1 MSILNETNSVSE
13 LQEQFNDFLN
23 NCNVSNDPLTGIISN
38 NKILSEAV
46 EITPEKIENAK
57 KWSLDNNINIMYP
70 CDDIDELHNKYLD
83 QHKALRRK
91 ADWKAMELFGCDNEQ
106 LYYMLKKNIN
116 IKYGDTNDEDVFNM
130 GNRLVELD
138 NLKINGNSDI
148 AEINHEQ
155 KTILNNLRQISEN
168 KKYKWEFFYAPY
180 FEPKEIIAL
189 EGHYYDEVEESS
201 KAIFKEYQDYCYG
214 FNNNFNIIEWDNEVR
229 KLTSK
234 LEFSSFTNIDEINK
248 TKQSLVQLGWN
259 PEIKYTTENQI
270 KAKNRLEN
278 IFNEYYKNVNMI
290 SLESQFAEF
299 DESEYVQESIK
310 EKLHS
315 ISIVLVK
322 GETIVS
328 KAITSITHGKFS
340 HAALC
345 LDGNFKQMYSFNM
358 NNNVSNHGGFSIE
371 DIEKYPKGHNLAVFS
386 FFINDEQYYKLKK
399 NIDWLTDHLSDTYY
413 SIINLVTAPFKNIN
427 LNMDMSMICSQ
438 FVDRIL
444 KLINIDLTNID
455 SSKVTPEY
463 FYRRCIKNSKIY
475 KIFDGFSDKFNHIKA
490 SKFIDNFSSKSKPIN
505 EGNILY
511 EYTVNQYLYPVVTES
526 FETDPD
532 GLFIEDNIIIKN
544 PSAKTIKS
552 LYDYIL

>member
-1 MSILNETNSVSE
+1 MDLNNIDSVSV

-23 NCNVSNDPLTGIISN
+23 SYHISGSSSLTGIATNSSEYI
-38 NKILSEAV
+38 SEAV

-57 KWSLDNNINIMYP
+57 KWSLDNNINIIYP

-83 QHKALRRK
+83 QHKDLRRK
-91 ADWKAMELFGCDNEQ
+91 ADWKALELFGCDNEQ

-116 IKYGDTNDEDVFNM
+116 IKNSVDEKDVFNM

-138 NLKINGNSDI
+138 NLKVHNDADI
-148 AEINHEQ
+148 TKINHEQ
-155 KTILNNLRQISEN
+155 KTILNNLRHISEN

-180 FEPKEIIAL
+180 FEPKEVIAL
-189 EGHYYDEVEESS
+189 EGHYSDEVEESA
-201 KAIFKEYQDYCYG
+201 KRIFKEYQDYCYG
-214 FNNNFNIIEWDNEVR
+214 FNNNFNIVDWDNEVR
-229 KLTSK
+229 KLSSK
-234 LEFSSFTNIDEINK
+234 LEFSCFADDDELNK
-248 TKQSLVQLGWN
+248 TKQSLIQLGWN
-259 PEIKYTTENQI
+259 PEIKYNTENQI
-270 KAKNRLEN
+270 KAKHRLES

-299 DESEYVQESIK
+299 DESEYVQESIQ

-322 GETIVS
+322 GETIIS
-328 KAITSITHGKFS
+328 KTITAVTHGKFS

-345 LDGNFKQMYSFNM
+345 LDGDFKHMYSFNM

-371 DIEKYPKGHNLAVFS
+371 DVDKYPKGHNLAVFS
-386 FFINDEQYYKLKK
+386 FFINNDQYNKLKK
-399 NIDWLTDHLSDTYY
+399 NIDWLKNHISDTYY
-413 SIINLVTAPFKNIN
+413 SIVNLITAPLKNVN
-427 LNMDMSMICSQ
+427 LNMDLSMICSQ
-438 FVDRIL
+438 FVDRML
-444 KLINIDLTNID
+444 KLIDVDLTNID

-475 KIFDGFSDKFNHIKA
+475 KIFDGFSDKFNSIKA
-490 SKFIDNFSSKSKPIN
+490 SKFINLFSSKSKPIN

-526 FETDPD
+526 FEDD
-532 GLFIEDNIIIKN
+532 YDEDIIIRNDSMKR
-544 PSAKTIKS
+544 IKS